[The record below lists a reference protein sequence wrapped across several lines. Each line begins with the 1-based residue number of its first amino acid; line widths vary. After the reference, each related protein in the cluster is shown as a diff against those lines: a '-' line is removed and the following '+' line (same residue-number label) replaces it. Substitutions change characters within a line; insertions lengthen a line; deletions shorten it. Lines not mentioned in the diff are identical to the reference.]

1 MDRTETNNYVKL
13 CGVMA
18 AGPVFSHSSRG
29 LAFYLFPLTVA
40 RLSGNSDTVNILVRE
55 EQLTALEPGENSKL
69 CVVGEIRSFNSRRST
84 GARLVITV
92 LARELSFC
100 DDKDGNLVELT
111 GTLCKEPNLR
121 TTPMGRE
128 ICDLMLAVNRHY
140 GRSDYLPCICWGIR
154 AREAAR
160 GYGSRGGSRVG
171 ITSNSPR
178 TDRSGVPLS
187 RSPPLT
193 SGSPGTIKD
202 GTALV
207 LAKALTTL
215 RL

>member
-1 MDRTETNNYVKL
+1 MERTEMNNYVKL

-18 AGPVFSHSSRG
+18 AGPTFSHSSRG
-29 LAFYLFPLTVA
+29 LAFYLFPLTVE

-55 EQLTALEPGENSKL
+55 EQLAALEPGENGKL

-100 DDKDGNLVELT
+100 DDEDGNLVELT

-154 AREAAR
+154 AREAAHWAVGTR
-160 GYGSRGGSRVG
+160 VRLEGRIQSRDYIKLTEDGPVR
-171 ITSNSPR
+171 R
-178 TDRSGVPLS
+178 TAFEISATDVR
-187 RSPPLT
+187 
-193 SGSPGTIKD
+193 
-202 GTALV
+202 
-207 LAKALTTL
+207 LAGAD
-215 RL
+215 

>member
-1 MDRTETNNYVKL
+1 MDRSETNNYVKL

-29 LAFYLFPLTVA
+29 LAFYLFPLTVE

-160 GYGSRGGSRVG
+160 WTVGTRVRLEGRIQSRDYIKLTEDGPVR
-171 ITSNSPR
+171 R
-178 TDRSGVPLS
+178 TAFEISATDVR
-187 RSPPLT
+187 
-193 SGSPGTIKD
+193 
-202 GTALV
+202 
-207 LAKALTTL
+207 LAGDD
-215 RL
+215 